1 MIIRNVKKQVRY
13 EMFDF
18 RQNIKE
24 FVVLEHNN
32 NFYSR
37 SFHPAK
43 EKIKMGN
50 NIRAKIKSRIQAVK
64 HNLSNTYI
72 RGASQM
78 TQQ

>member
-1 MIIRNVKKQVRY
+1 MIIRNIKKQVRY
-13 EMFDF
+13 ETFDF

-50 NIRAKIKSRIQAVK
+50 NIRAKIKSRIQAE
-64 HNLSNTYI
+64 
-72 RGASQM
+72 
-78 TQQ
+78 